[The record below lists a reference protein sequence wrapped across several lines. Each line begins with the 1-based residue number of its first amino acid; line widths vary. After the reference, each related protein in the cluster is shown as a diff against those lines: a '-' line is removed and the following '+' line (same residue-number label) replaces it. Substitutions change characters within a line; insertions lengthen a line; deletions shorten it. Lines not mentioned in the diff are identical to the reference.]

1 MCIQVQDRAADADRA
16 VREADK
22 THKRAK
28 DLNSEVD
35 KLRKKIQGE
44 GHHQYLGSLFF
55 YLFNSLLD
63 RDCGNSLH
71 FVAFPKICY
80 KS

>member
-1 MCIQVQDRAADADRA
+1 MKDRSADADRA

-35 KLRKKIQGE
+35 KLHKKIEGE
-44 GHHQYLGSLFF
+44 AHHQYLIIVFTFF
-55 YLFNSLLD
+55 F
-63 RDCGNSLH
+63 
-71 FVAFPKICY
+71 F
-80 KS
+80 